1 MRIARIRSLIAA
13 GLLAVLAAAAAG
25 SAAAQPATWQDTVDR
40 ARGQTVWWH
49 AWGGDEKINAYIA
62 WAAGRVREL
71 YGVDLRH
78 VRLAATSEAVSTV
91 LAEKTAGRTGGGRVD
106 LIWLNGENFAAMKA
120 NGLLF
125 GPWVDRLPNFRL
137 VDTEGKPTTL
147 VDFGVPTDGLESPW
161 GMAQLT
167 FYADTAE
174 VADPPRS
181 IADLLAWAEANPGR
195 FAYPQPPDFTGTA
208 FLKQALVELAPDR
221 AALQRPADDAAFAA
235 ATAPLWGF
243 LDRLHRVAW
252 RDGRA
257 FPQSYAELRQLV
269 DDGVAPIGFAFN
281 PNEASASIA
290 QGLLPD
296 TVRSYDWPGGTIG
309 NTHFVAIPF
318 NASAKEGAM
327 VVADFLLSPE
337 AQARKQDADAW
348 GDPTVLA
355 VGRLPA
361 ADRARFDDL
370 PRGVATMAPGEQSGP
385 LPEPHPSWT
394 TRLADAWTARYA
406 R

>member
-13 GLLAVLAAAAAG
+13 GLLALLAGAAG
-25 SAAAQPATWQDTVDR
+25 PAAAQSPSWQETVER

-71 YGVDLRH
+71 HGIDLRH

-91 LAEKTAGRTGGGRVD
+91 LAEKTAGRTEGGRVD

-120 NGLLF
+120 NGLLH
-125 GPWVDRLPNFRL
+125 GPWVERLPNFGL

-181 IADLLAWAEANPGR
+181 IAALLAWAEANPGR
-195 FAYPQPPDFTGTA
+195 FAYPQPPDFTGTT
-208 FLKQALVELAPDR
+208 FLKQALIELAPDR
-221 AALQRPADDAAFAA
+221 AALRRPADDAAFAA

-243 LDRLHRVAW
+243 LDRLHR
-252 RDGRA
+252 
-257 FPQSYAELRQLV
+257 
-269 DDGVAPIGFAFN
+269 
-281 PNEASASIA
+281 
-290 QGLLPD
+290 
-296 TVRSYDWPGGTIG
+296 
-309 NTHFVAIPF
+309 
-318 NASAKEGAM
+318 
-327 VVADFLLSPE
+327 
-337 AQARKQDADAW
+337 
-348 GDPTVLA
+348 
-355 VGRLPA
+355 A
-361 ADRARFDDL
+361 A
-370 PRGVATMAPGEQSGP
+370 
-385 LPEPHPSWT
+385 
-394 TRLADAWTARYA
+394 
-406 R
+406 